1 MTLEAWVN
9 PTANAGAAPNDGW
22 RTVILKERG
31 TNGLAYALYGNDG
44 NSNPSRPA
52 GYINSGFDK
61 EATTGPQLP
70 VGVWSHIA
78 VTYDNTAIRLYVNG
92 ALRST
97 FTTTGAISASTAPL
111 QIGGNNVFSL
121 PGTEFFAGL
130 IDEVRVYN
138 RALSATEIATDMSTP
153 LP

>member
-1 MTLEAWVN
+1 M
-9 PTANAGAAPNDGW
+9 
-22 RTVILKERG
+22 
-31 TNGLAYALYGNDG
+31 
-44 NSNPSRPA
+44 
-52 GYINSGFDK
+52 
-61 EATTGPQLP
+61 
-70 VGVWSHIA
+70 
-78 VTYDNTAIRLYVNG
+78 TYDNTAIRLYVNG

-97 FTTTGAISASTAPL
+97 FTTTGAISASTGSL